1 MSATNEKPG
10 PWARFFGHKATKVV
24 AFLALGIGFSAALYY
39 YAETNKG
46 GITTGLEP
54 AHLVAELNTAEA
66 KVVFNPTL
74 DDLKPK
80 PFYLLICD
88 GRDMFCQKQLA
99 EDEKVA
105 KLIGDTVRF
114 YHLDP
119 NKETGVYNT
128 VHKAMEGAVG
138 QHVPQAFPL
147 QTMWKISFKFDG
159 TEPKAGVALANM
171 GADILPAGGVLQ
183 WITKSLTPKNAAA
196 QDDQADA
203 PDSAQPD
210 TTGATKPDAAKPD
223 AAKPNATDPTDTTK
237 VAPGAPKSAAPA
249 NKG

>member
-1 MSATNEKPG
+1 MSTNTEKPG
-10 PWARFFGHKATKVV
+10 PWARFFAHKATKVV
-24 AFLALGIGFSAALYY
+24 VFASLAVGFSAGLYW

-54 AHLVAELNTAEA
+54 AHLVAELNTAQAE
-66 KVVFNPTL
+66 KVFNPPL
-74 DDLKPK
+74 DNLQPK

-105 KLIGDTVRF
+105 QLIGDTVSF

-119 NKETGVYNT
+119 AKETAVYNT
-128 VHKAMEGAVG
+128 VHKAMEGATG
-138 QHVPQAFPL
+138 QHVPQSFPL
-147 QTMWKISFKFDG
+147 QTMWKVSFKFDG
-159 TEPKAGVALANM
+159 TEPKAGVALANL
-171 GADILPAGGVLQ
+171 GADILPAGGVIQ
-183 WITKSLTPKNAAA
+183 WITKSLTPKAAPA
-196 QDDQADA
+196 PDTQAADA
-203 PDSAQPD
+203 PDGAQPD

-223 AAKPNATDPTDTTK
+223 ATDKTGTTK
-237 VAPGAPKSAAPA
+237 AAPDAQKPAAPA